1 MTSYEGKSQE
11 VTAGTPGSF
20 FRKAPIRLAVQA
32 SMLTVSKALKAR
44 NQGETKIP
52 VLNVPGQTSKAFPA
66 GRPAA
71 SLCPFQKVVL
81 K

>member
-32 SMLTVSKALKAR
+32 SMLTVSKALKA
-44 NQGETKIP
+44 QGETKIP
-52 VLNVPGQTSKAFPA
+52 VLNVPGTDQ
-66 GRPAA
+66 
-71 SLCPFQKVVL
+71 
-81 K
+81 